1 MTQREQLVLQTGPRH
16 ASVLIARGP
25 RTRMLTKTQSTI
37 LERSEQQDR
46 AAGVLKLQNDDV
58 NRAAEFL
65 FDTPQHVVCQRVPDA
80 PEELPL
86 RPLERMASAAAKSV
100 SAAAI
105 AQAGLLSPAD
115 QEWKDQGAGWPSA
128 TASASASASASTP
141 ASASASTPAS
151 RASASSSSSS
161 SGMPVPTSP
170 TRRRVTY
177 RVLDV
182 SEDCAH
188 VVLQPVLDRNR
199 MAIDTSKD
207 VPRLTWNVYAVLQHA
222 NILTDAETDGVER
235 DRIGNVVRA
244 AWSSLFSNPY
254 TPGICPRKFPRVL
267 VTFFFRIL
275 LISRDTRVGI
285 AIINRQQ

>member
-1 MTQREQLVLQTGPRH
+1 
-16 ASVLIARGP
+16 
-25 RTRMLTKTQSTI
+25 
-37 LERSEQQDR
+37 
-46 AAGVLKLQNDDV
+46 
-58 NRAAEFL
+58 
-65 FDTPQHVVCQRVPDA
+65 
-80 PEELPL
+80 
-86 RPLERMASAAAKSV
+86 
-100 SAAAI
+100 
-105 AQAGLLSPAD
+105 
-115 QEWKDQGAGWPSA
+115 
-128 TASASASASASTP
+128 
-141 ASASASTPAS
+141 
-151 RASASSSSSS
+151 
-161 SGMPVPTSP
+161 MPVPTSP

-254 TPGICPRKFPRVL
+254 TPGIFPRKFPRVL

-275 LISRDTRVGI
+275 LISRDTRVACPPHALGL
-285 AIINRQQ
+285 INAFPRLAHVHERSEQQVHVRYDIRERGDGREPQFVLMEQTPAHKREEYVQTYDPSEQRLTVFQHRRDGPVCFRAARGQVHDYCFFVFFAFCYLLFFSFFFFVCVFFFCLLLFFFFLHPDTPTLISHEGEGKKKKMRNAKSSPVLLFA